1 MAGLLSKIAE
11 IGKVVFTYELYAD
24 SLGSQRT
31 RAGDLAQES
40 GTELFASVEQLLV
53 MTRRGDR
60 PGAIMVDTLYEEVSV
75 AMPLLNY
82 TTKILA
88 EQTAAEIMS
97 ILVKKGATDILT
109 HYGPAGMAT
118 GMKWRM
124 ETVSGTLGFSL
135 PINAGAVFEILTRD
149 RVMKTNPAARMQQA
163 NRTAWR
169 IIKEWILA
177 QMALIETEM
186 VTVEEVFLPYMLTG
200 KQTLYQAL
208 SNGDLKMLP
217 GADLDMLSSA
227 DIGD

>member
-1 MAGLLSKIAE
+1 MGQSFGRFSEDLTAE
-11 IGKVVFTYELYAD
+11 
-24 SLGSQRT
+24 SR
-31 RAGDLAQES
+31 
-40 GTELFASVEQLLV
+40 TELFASAQGLADQN
-53 MTRRGDR
+53 RGGDR
-60 PGAIMVDTLYEEVSV
+60 PDAIMADILYGEVSV
-75 AMPLLNY
+75 AVPLLNY
-82 TTKILA
+82 TTKIPA

-97 ILVKKGATDILT
+97 ILVKKGATEILT
-109 HYGPAGMAT
+109 HYGPGGMAT
-118 GMKWRM
+118 GLKWRM
-124 ETVSGTLGFSL
+124 ETANGATGYSL
-135 PINAGAVFEILTRD
+135 PINTDAVFEILTRD

-177 QMALIETEM
+177 QMALVETEM

>member
-1 MAGLLSKIAE
+1 MQSWLGRELPGPLSEIAE

-31 RAGDLAQES
+31 KAGDLAQES

-82 TTKILA
+82 TTKIPA

-118 GMKWRM
+118 GLKWRM
-124 ETVSGTLGFSL
+124 ETASGTLGFSL
-135 PINAGAVFEILTRD
+135 PINADAVFEILTRD

-163 NRTAWR
+163 NRTA
-169 IIKEWILA
+169 
-177 QMALIETEM
+177 
-186 VTVEEVFLPYMLTG
+186 
-200 KQTLYQAL
+200 
-208 SNGDLKMLP
+208 
-217 GADLDMLSSA
+217 
-227 DIGD
+227 